1 MAAVFGGTNAMMT
14 LTNSLK
20 LKESD
25 DFASRICRNQQ
36 IILKKESF
44 FDKVEDPTKGSYF
57 IDYLVNEI
65 LKEFNI
71 KKTQVRKN
79 ILPLGKQQK
88 KLKLKIGLIK
98 MTLKA

>member
-36 IILKKESF
+36 IILKKKASL
-44 FDKVEDPTKGSYF
+44 TK
-57 IDYLVNEI
+57 L
-65 LKEFNI
+65 
-71 KKTQVRKN
+71 KTQQRDH
-79 ILPLGKQQK
+79 IL
-88 KLKLKIGLIK
+88 LII
-98 MTLKA
+98 